1 MSLFEAAIVIFLITL
16 SLSFLLRGV
25 WKKARA
31 NRDETCCRGRC
42 GCAVSKKA
50 AAARR

>member
-1 MSLFEAAIVIFLITL
+1 MSHIEAAIVIFLIAL
-16 SLSFLLRGV
+16 SLSFLLRGA

-31 NRDETCCRGRC
+31 NREANCCRGRC

-50 AAARR
+50 ATARR

>member
-1 MSLFEAAIVIFLITL
+1 MSLLEAAIVTFLITL
-16 SLSFLLRGV
+16 SLSFLLRGI

-31 NRDETCCRGRC
+31 SREEACCRGRC

-50 AAARR
+50 ATARR

>member
-1 MSLFEAAIVIFLITL
+1 MNILEASIVIFLIAL

-31 NRDETCCRGRC
+31 NREEPCCRGRC

>member
-1 MSLFEAAIVIFLITL
+1 MSLLEAAVVIFLITL
-16 SLSFLLRGV
+16 SLSFLLRGA

-31 NRDETCCRGRC
+31 NREECCRGRC
-42 GCAVSKKA
+42 GCAVSKKS

>member
-1 MSLFEAAIVIFLITL
+1 MSWFEAFAVVFLIAL
-16 SLSFLLRGV
+16 SLSFLLRGA

-31 NRDETCCRGRC
+31 SRQETCCRGRC

>member
-1 MSLFEAAIVIFLITL
+1 MSLLEASIVIFLITL
-16 SLSFLLRGV
+16 SLFFILRGV

-31 NRDETCCRGRC
+31 SREEACCRGRC

>member
-1 MSLFEAAIVIFLITL
+1 MSLLEAAVVIFLIAV
-16 SLSFLLRGV
+16 SLSFLLRGA

-31 NRDETCCRGRC
+31 NREECCRGHC
-42 GCAVSKKA
+42 GCAVSKKS

>member
-1 MSLFEAAIVIFLITL
+1 MSLLEAAVVIFLIAL
-16 SLSFLLRGV
+16 SLSFLLRGA

-31 NRDETCCRGRC
+31 NREECCRGRC

>member
-1 MSLFEAAIVIFLITL
+1 MSFFESAAVVFLIIL

-25 WKKARA
+25 WKKNRA
-31 NRDETCCRGRC
+31 NREATCCRGRC
-42 GCAVSKKA
+42 GCAVQKKA

>member
-1 MSLFEAAIVIFLITL
+1 MSLIEAAIVIFLIAL
-16 SLSFLLRGV
+16 SLSFLLRGA

-31 NRDETCCRGRC
+31 NREANSCRGRC
-42 GCAVSKKA
+42 GCTVQKKA